1 MLEKKIKKSLIETKE
16 KKERKLIQET
26 LIKNRLSMIV
36 ENVKTIE
43 DFNKLSEDKK
53 LKLSV
58 RFLQELSFLNNNGLI
73 NEQNFGSILQ
83 SIFGGAFG
91 NITQTL
97 VEPFI
102 EKILGGVGLNQGYI
116 RNFLVSYL
124 TSRPSEVIKSFSD
137 CKLMTKLV
145 AGAIIE
151 SIVKTMQDEKGF
163 SGMGYDLIRNTM
175 GDVIRN
181 IEFVSGLEKGLENTI
196 CSLFGK
202 FTDNAEK
209 VAEKLKPSAN

>member
-1 MLEKKIKKSLIETKE
+1 MLEKRIKKSLIETKE
-16 KKERKLIQET
+16 IKEKKLIEES
-26 LIKNRLSMIV
+26 LVKNRISMVIGD
-36 ENVKTIE
+36 VKSVE

-58 RFLQELSFLNNNGLI
+58 KFLQEMSFLDKNGLLV
-73 NEQNFGSILQ
+73 EQNFSSILQ
-83 SIFGGAFG
+83 SLFGGAFG

-102 EKILGGVGLNQGYI
+102 EKILSGVGLNQGYF

-124 TSRPSEVIKSFSD
+124 TSRPSEIIKSFGD

-145 AGAIIE
+145 AGAIVE
-151 SIVKTMQDEKGF
+151 SIVKTMQEEKGF
-163 SGMGYDLIRNTM
+163 SAPGYDLIRNTL

-181 IEFVSGLEKGLENTI
+181 VQFVSGIEKGLENTI
-196 CSLFGK
+196 CSLVGK

-209 VAEKLKPSAN
+209 VAEKIKPSVN

>member
-1 MLEKKIKKSLIETKE
+1 MLEKQIKKSLIETKE

-26 LIKNRLSMIV
+26 LIKNRISIIT
-36 ENVKTIE
+36 EGITNID
-43 DFNKLSEDKK
+43 DFNSLSENKK
-53 LKLSV
+53 LKMSV
-58 RFLQELSFLNNNGLI
+58 NFLQEMSYLETNGLI
-73 NEQNFGSILQ
+73 TEQNFSSILQ

-97 VEPFI
+97 VEPFL
-102 EKILGGVGLNQGYI
+102 EKILKGLGFESGYI
-116 RNFLVSYL
+116 RNFLVSFL
-124 TSRPSEVIKSFSD
+124 TSRPSEIIKAFSD

-145 AGAIIE
+145 ASGIVE
-151 SIVKTMQDEKGF
+151 SIVKTMQEERGF
-163 SGMGYDLIRNTM
+163 SAPGYDLIRNTM

-181 IEFVSGLEKGLENTI
+181 IEFVSGLEKGLENKI
-196 CSLFGK
+196 CSIIGK